1 MSVTDDLHQTV
12 EQVEAAASHF
22 ITGDPAPYKACWSHA
37 DDVTI
42 MGGWGAYE
50 KGWEQVGLRLDWA
63 AGRFRG
69 GQTTYEPL
77 TMGMSGDLAYAIS
90 IERGEACVAELEEV
104 SPLALRVSPLGIW
117 LFWAMFLFRLSVPTM
132 GKPRDLVQYPG
143 SSLACPTQL
152 FLRAGVTNPD
162 SGLYRLLQ
170 SNL

>member
-1 MSVTDDLHQTV
+1 MSVADDLHQTV

-22 ITGDPAPYKACWSHA
+22 IKGDPAPYKACWLHA

-77 TMGMSGDLAYAIS
+77 TMGMSGDLAYAIG

-104 SPLALRVSPLGIW
+104 SPIALRVTHILRREEGVWKIIHRHADHIIEKTDERV
-117 LFWAMFLFRLSVPTM
+117 L
-132 GKPRDLVQYPG
+132 LV
-143 SSLACPTQL
+143 
-152 FLRAGVTNPD
+152 
-162 SGLYRLLQ
+162 
-170 SNL
+170 